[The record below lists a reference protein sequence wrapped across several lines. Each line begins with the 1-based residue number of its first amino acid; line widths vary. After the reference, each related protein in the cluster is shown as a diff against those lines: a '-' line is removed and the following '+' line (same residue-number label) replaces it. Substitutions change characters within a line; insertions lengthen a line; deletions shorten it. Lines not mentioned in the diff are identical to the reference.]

1 MNGAESLMRTAAAA
15 GIEVFFDDTATTE
28 MPLVSAL
35 ESAPGLRPVLGL
47 FEGVCTGAADGYGR
61 MTGAPALTLLHLGP
75 GFANG
80 IANLHNA
87 RRAQSPVVNLI
98 GDHATWHAQA
108 DAPLAADIESLA
120 RPVSAWVRR
129 VGSAKQLAADFAE
142 ALRAAHTPPGGVASL
157 IVPADCQWDE
167 AAAPAPVQSPPSPR
181 SVEDSTIAAAADALR
196 GEGRCA
202 LLIGAAALGEA
213 GQRAAARV
221 ASVTGCSLLHHTF
234 VARVERGAGLPRVER
249 LPYFPEQAIEVL
261 KPFQRIVL
269 AGAREPVSFFGYPG
283 LPSRLAPDTAQ
294 RIELAPPEADAV
306 GALEALAEHLGA
318 AREVVRAEAGPPP
331 ERPSGALDPGSLGQ
345 ALAAVQPEGAI
356 VMDES
361 ATSGLAYLVHAT
373 SAPPHT
379 LLGLTGGA
387 IGQGLPCAVGAA
399 VACPERRVIALQG
412 DGGGMY
418 TLQALWTAAREGLD
432 LLAVICANRAYR
444 ILQVELARA
453 GVETLSRQESALT
466 DLSQPALDWVALARG
481 MGVPGT
487 RVDTADAFADAAAR
501 ALSEPGPALIEAL
514 V

>member
-15 GIEVFFDDTATTE
+15 GIEVCFANPGTTE

-306 GALEALAEHLGA
+306 RALEALAEHLGA
-318 AREVVRAEAGPPP
+318 AREVVRA
-331 ERPSGALDPGSLGQ
+331 
-345 ALAAVQPEGAI
+345 
-356 VMDES
+356 
-361 ATSGLAYLVHAT
+361 
-373 SAPPHT
+373 
-379 LLGLTGGA
+379 
-387 IGQGLPCAVGAA
+387 
-399 VACPERRVIALQG
+399 
-412 DGGGMY
+412 
-418 TLQALWTAAREGLD
+418 
-432 LLAVICANRAYR
+432 
-444 ILQVELARA
+444 
-453 GVETLSRQESALT
+453 
-466 DLSQPALDWVALARG
+466 
-481 MGVPGT
+481 
-487 RVDTADAFADAAAR
+487 
-501 ALSEPGPALIEAL
+501 
-514 V
+514 